1 MPKIISEKFVYIL
14 LFIFPLLVIRQW
26 FLPGLPQTHDA
37 ETHISRAAVFS
48 KSILEGNIFPRWAGP
63 LNWRYG
69 TPSIMFLYPGLAYF
83 SALIHLLTKMQ
94 FITIFKLLIVL
105 GYIGSGFVW
114 YRWMRTL
121 RFELFPAFVSTL
133 FYLLA
138 PYRLVN
144 IFVRGALGEHIGFF
158 FFPLIMLMATWF
170 WRTGKNIFASGL
182 ALSVAGLVLSHN
194 LSALMYLPLIVIY
207 PIVLIG
213 INRKK
218 PFNLKTYFGS
228 ILLGLSLSA
237 FFWLPAILESKYTLA
252 SWLFDTQQGYTT
264 NFLAFRQLIWSPWGY
279 GWSEPGVDRDGMSF
293 QIGIAQWVVLLTG
306 IGLLIRH
313 SKRGSLLLGFGLTLV
328 MAGIFLSLP
337 VSLPLWQKISLLQKF
352 QFPWRFLSLIVIG
365 SSLITAIV
373 ADKFKHSKIISLALL
388 ISPVLFTISYWKIS
402 GPSNLSEQFLAVDYV
417 GTSDT
422 GETTPVWAIR
432 FQEKFPKAPVEIVS
446 AEGTVEIKNI
456 NKLMQKHEF
465 EISAATPSRIVD
477 NTLYFPGWKV
487 YVDNIEAPIEQQD
500 RNWRGLITFSVPAG
514 QHSVKIVFE
523 ETRLRKFA
531 DALSMISAGIL
542 LVLFIKKENYVYN
555 G

>member
-1 MPKIISEKFVYIL
+1 MPKIISERLIYIL
-14 LFIFPLLVIRQW
+14 LFIFPLLVVRQW

-37 ETHISRAAVFS
+37 ETHVSRAAVFS

-69 TPSIMFLYPGLAYF
+69 TPSIMFLYPGLSYF
-83 SALIHLLTKMQ
+83 SALIHLATKMQ
-94 FITIFKLLIVL
+94 FITIFKLLMVL

-158 FFPLIMLMATWF
+158 FFPLIMLMATRL
-170 WRTGKNIFASGL
+170 WRTGKTLYASGL
-182 ALSVAGLVLSHN
+182 ALSVAGLILSHN
-194 LSALMYLPLIVIY
+194 LSALMYLPLLVVY

-213 INRKK
+213 IYREN
-218 PFNLKTYFGS
+218 PIQLKIYFGS

-237 FFWLPAILESKYTLA
+237 LFWLPAILESKYTLA
-252 SWLFDTQQGYTT
+252 SWMFDAQQGYTT

-279 GWSEPGVDRDGMSF
+279 GWSEPGIDRDGMSF
-293 QIGIAQWVVLLTG
+293 QVGIAQWLVLLTG
-306 IGLLIRH
+306 IGLLIKF
-313 SKRGSLLLGFGLTLV
+313 SKQELLLLKFGLALV
-328 MAGIFLSLP
+328 IAGIFLSLP
-337 VSLPLWQKISLLQKF
+337 ISLPLWRWISLLQKF

-365 SSLITAIV
+365 SSLMAAIV

-388 ISPVLFTISYWKIS
+388 ISPIIFTIAYWNIA
-402 GPSNLSEQFLAVDYV
+402 GPSNLTEQFLAVDYV

-465 EISAATPSRIVD
+465 EISANAASIIVD

-487 YVDNIEAPIEQQD
+487 YVDEVETSIGYQD
-500 RNWRGLITFSVPAG
+500 ENWRGLITFPVPAG

-531 DALSMISAGIL
+531 DALSMISVGIL
-542 LVLFIKKENYVYN
+542 LGLFIKKEKYVYN